1 MYGPDPSILTSLE
14 DDENEVELMDYD
26 ISSIYDIVVLNDAS
40 SESENADLQDPDD
53 MEPYMA

>member
-40 SESENADLQDPDD
+40 SESENADLQDSDD